1 MYPVVT
7 SNVVDMKTTEN
18 FQPIGSARKAARKPS
33 SLNGHSLPLC
43 ETGKLRYRSREQ
55 ATDALRR
62 AKWSAQRAASFGG
75 ESRRR
80 EVRAYFCEGGCRGWH
95 LTSLP
100 SWIPAGAR

>member
-1 MYPVVT
+1 
-7 SNVVDMKTTEN
+7 MKTTEN
-18 FQPIGSARKAARKPS
+18 FQPMGSPRKASRKPS

-62 AKWSAQRAASFGG
+62 AKWSAQRAESFGE

-80 EVRAYFCEGGCRGWH
+80 EVRAYFCEDACRGWH
-95 LTSLP
+95 LTSKAE
-100 SWIPAGAR
+100 WIPAGAR